1 MGIYAHS
8 NGPRTIFSIHVDV
21 TPIIQGNVVATPVV
35 GFRVTMVVTHVVGSP
50 MTEIDEG
57 EEPIFQES
65 IVTHE
70 EEQ

>member
-1 MGIYAHS
+1 
-8 NGPRTIFSIHVDV
+8 
-21 TPIIQGNVVATPVV
+21 VVATPVV
-35 GFRVTMVVTHVVGSP
+35 GFRVTMVVTHVVGSS